1 MSWRSMVTGG
11 ALAMGLAVAAMPA
24 SAAVLYDNLS
34 QQTNPLLASVAVGSS
49 GPLGAQFMT
58 DAFTAGVGGLEL
70 VFRGDDQSSGSFVVT
85 IVADVG
91 NTPDLVNP
99 ALFSSGAITDNSLT
113 ASGGY
118 LIWDSGAISQPLSAS
133 TAYWV
138 MVTDNAGSTVEW
150 TYADNDSSGYP
161 ANLATLNNYVS
172 STVFANDG
180 YPFVMQV
187 ECVGIGEG
195 PCGSALSEVPEPA
208 TIGMLGAGMVALGI
222 AIRRRRNGTV

>member
-1 MSWRSMVTGG
+1 MSWRSMMAGG
-11 ALAMGLAVAAMPA
+11 VLAMGLTVAAMPA

-34 QQTNPLLASVAVGSS
+34 QQSNPLLASVSVGGL
-49 GPLGAQFMT
+49 GPLGAQFTT

-91 NTPDLVNP
+91 DAPDLVNP
-99 ALFSSGAITDNSLT
+99 VLFSSGAITDSSLT
-113 ASGGY
+113 ASGDY
-118 LIWDSGAISQPLSAS
+118 LIWDSGTMFQALSAGTS
-133 TAYWV
+133 YWV
-138 MVTDNAGSTVEW
+138 MVTDNASSTVEW

-161 ANLATLNNYVS
+161 TNLATLNNYVGS
-172 STVFANDG
+172 SVYANDG

-187 ECVGIGEG
+187 ECVGLAEG
-195 PCGSALSEVPEPA
+195 PCGSAISEVPEPA
-208 TIGMLGAGMVALGI
+208 TIGLLGAGMVALGV